1 MKTIVLAADPD
12 SVASVLRH
20 CIKPQPA
27 FQILAA
33 SSIAEVLDRFVRFN
47 GKIDLLV
54 IDTALDPTVS
64 SIDVALNFRYY
75 FPSLKLLFTFHG
87 SSLPCSQRQR
97 TAIGVLPNRLH
108 FLLEAAIL
116 PANAPA
122 PDRGPP
128 RGHAPQ
134 GRRVPG
140 RMTPSGIMEFH
151 AARRSRDRHQC
162 HFHRRSHSARIGVLG
177 RRTGA
182 RLRDPVRR
190 L

>member
-75 FPSLKLLFTFHG
+75 FPSLKLLFTFDG
-87 SSLPCSQRQR
+87 SSLSCSQRQR
-97 TAIGVLPNRLH
+97 TAMGVLPTGSIA
-108 FLLEAAIL
+108 FLRR
-116 PANAPA
+116 PFS
-122 PDRGPP
+122 
-128 RGHAPQ
+128 PQ
-134 GRRVPG
+134 
-140 RMTPSGIMEFH
+140 M
-151 AARRSRDRHQC
+151 
-162 HFHRRSHSARIGVLG
+162 L
-177 RRTGA
+177 
-182 RLRDPVRR
+182 RLRIEGLLAAPLLKVA
-190 L
+190 